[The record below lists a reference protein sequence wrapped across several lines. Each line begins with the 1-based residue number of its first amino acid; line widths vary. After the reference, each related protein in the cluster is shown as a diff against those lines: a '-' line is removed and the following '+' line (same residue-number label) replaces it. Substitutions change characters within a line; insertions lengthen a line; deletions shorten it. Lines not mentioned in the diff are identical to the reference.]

1 MRLSG
6 LLIGEEFADALQQLL
21 GNHLRIDAEAAF
33 ADSLLD
39 GVHTC
44 DVHLPDR
51 IQSLFKL
58 GELRGERSD
67 VDFVACRRRR
77 CRALRADSL
86 SRRYVLQSGRGD
98 WLCRATTVD
107 LHAFV
112 LWLSDV
118 PLPAA

>member
-58 GELRGERSD
+58 SELRRERSD
-67 VDFVACRRRR
+67 IDLVALQRRRYR
-77 CRALRADSL
+77 TLMASIGTE
-86 SRRYVLQSGRGD
+86 RYVLQSCRGD
-98 WLCRATTVD
+98 GLCRTTTVD
-107 LHAFV
+107 L
-112 LWLSDV
+112 
-118 PLPAA
+118 